1 MGTLARKSEDAF
13 PGVVHEELCISC
25 GHCVAICPSGAIT
38 HANVPAG
45 HIHTIRTENLTT
57 TEQLTQVLATRRS
70 IRAFKQKPVESNLIG
85 QILQAACL
93 APSAHNSQST
103 EYIVVRDAALL
114 GQITQLTANYLEK
127 LAGLL
132 NHSALHP
139 LLLRLAR
146 DLVEDPIRL
155 LPELKHVVKTVA
167 SGRDIILHHAP
178 ALLVFHA
185 RRSTSFAAANA
196 CMAAQN
202 ASLVAQSLGL
212 GTFHAGYMVITCEHD
227 NKIPRLLGVPRE
239 NQIYAAL
246 AVGHPA
252 VRFTHWIE
260 REPPQVRWI

>member
-1 MGTLARKSEDAF
+1 METLDRKSGDAF
-13 PGVVHEELCISC
+13 PCVVHEELCISC

-38 HANVPAG
+38 HANVPPG
-45 HIHTIRTENLTT
+45 HIHTIRLENLPTS
-57 TEQLTQVLATRRS
+57 EQLTQFLAARRS
-70 IRAFKQKPVESNLIG
+70 VRAFSQKPVESDLIG
-85 QILQAACL
+85 QIIQGACL

-103 EYIVVRDAALL
+103 EFIVVRDAVLL
-114 GQITQLTANYLEK
+114 GQITQLTAKYLEK
-127 LAGLL
+127 LSRLL

-155 LPELKHVVKTVA
+155 LPELKHVTKAVA
-167 SGRDIILHHAP
+167 AGRDVILHHAP

-196 CMAAQN
+196 SMAAQN

-227 NKIPRLLGVPRE
+227 HKIQKLLGVPRE

-260 REPPQVRWI
+260 REPPQIRWL